1 MKNRSDEHLIIEG
14 NFAPPGASR
23 LLQVSARIFSL
34 LLGIFIVAALLFYGV
49 KVHFEDS
56 INKVARNARELNEHN
71 KELQVKLNHIRSFK
85 NVEAA
90 AAKVP
95 NLKMPETVI
104 DIPSTPHVHFPH
116 MPQQHQEF
124 PHVYGY

>member
-1 MKNRSDEHLIIEG
+1 MRDHSDHLLIQG
-14 NFAPPGASR
+14 NFAQARHSR
-23 LLQVSARIFSL
+23 VLQVTARVF
-34 LLGIFIVAALLFYGV
+34 ALLFAVVAIVTLFFYGF

-56 INKVARNARELNEHN
+56 INQVARNARELNEHN

-95 NLKMPETVI
+95 NLRMPETII
-104 DIPSTPHVHFPH
+104 DVPATTKAQLPALPRAS
-116 MPQQHQEF
+116 QEF
-124 PHVYGY
+124 PHAYGY

>member
-1 MKNRSDEHLIIEG
+1 MRDHPDHLLIQG
-14 NFAPPGASR
+14 NFAQARHSR
-23 LLQVSARIFSL
+23 VLQVMARVF
-34 LLGIFIVAALLFYGV
+34 ALLFAVAAIVTLFFYGF

-56 INKVARNARELNEHN
+56 INQVARNARELNEHN

-95 NLKMPETVI
+95 NLRMPETII
-104 DIPSTPHVHFPH
+104 DVPVTPKAKLPA
-116 MPQQHQEF
+116 MPTASQEF
-124 PHVYGY
+124 PHAYGY

>member
-1 MKNRSDEHLIIEG
+1 MRDNSEHLIIQG
-14 NFAPPGASR
+14 DFAQARHSR
-23 LLQVSARIFSL
+23 ILQVSARVFSL
-34 LLGIFIVAALLFYGV
+34 MLGIFIVVALCFYGF

-56 INKVARNARELNEHN
+56 INQVARHARDLNEHN

-95 NLKMPETVI
+95 NLRMPETII
-104 DIPSTPHVHFPH
+104 DVPASPKANLPH
-116 MPQQHQEF
+116 MPKASQEF

>member
-1 MKNRSDEHLIIEG
+1 MRDRSEHLIIEG
-14 NFAPPGASR
+14 DFAPAGHSR
-23 LLQVSARIFSL
+23 LLQVTARVFSL
-34 LLGIFIVAALLFYGV
+34 MLGIFIVAALVFYGV

-56 INKVARNARELNEHN
+56 INQVARNARDLNEHN

-90 AAKVP
+90 ASRVP
-95 NLKMPETVI
+95 NLRMPETII
-104 DIPSTPHVHFPH
+104 DVPATPQAKLPP
-116 MPQQHQEF
+116 MPKQRQEF

>member
-1 MKNRSDEHLIIEG
+1 MREYPEHMIIEG
-14 NFAPPGASR
+14 DFAPSRHSR
-23 LLQVSARIFSL
+23 LLQVTARVFSL
-34 LLGIFIVAALLFYGV
+34 LLGLFIVVALCFYGF

-56 INKVARNARELNEHN
+56 INQAARNARELNEHN

-90 AAKVP
+90 ATQVP
-95 NLKMPETVI
+95 SLKQPETVI
-104 DIPSTPHVHFPH
+104 DVPKSQPAALPQRPSTPT
-116 MPQQHQEF
+116 EY